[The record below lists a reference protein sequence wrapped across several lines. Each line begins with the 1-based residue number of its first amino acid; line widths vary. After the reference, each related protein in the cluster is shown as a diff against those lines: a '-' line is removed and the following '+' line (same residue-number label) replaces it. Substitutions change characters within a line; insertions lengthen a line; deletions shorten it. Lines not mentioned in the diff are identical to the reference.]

1 MSKFFQLII
10 DCFTKKYFQLKNRA
24 SRKEYCAFIFFSV
37 VCDLSIKTL
46 FFFSYTGFIAVSLLY
61 LIFIFIPALTITV
74 RRLHDLNL
82 SGYWNFIIIPI
93 SCCLTIDKYK
103 NIPLIAGSILIL
115 FTLSLIFIKGTPTTN
130 RYGEPPTD

>member
-10 DCFTKKYFQLKNRA
+10 DCFTIKYFQLKNRA

-61 LIFIFIPALTITV
+61 LIFVFIPALTITV

-115 FTLSLIFIKGTPTTN
+115 FTLSLIFIKGTPITN
-130 RYGEPPTD
+130 KYGEPPIN